1 MSAQD
6 ARIAD
11 AVNDGVGVALGALEE
26 VIGVPVVPAFRREI
40 EKATAKGIKATLDAL
55 GFETGHVIITG
66 EPGAVVGFKVLP
78 PDPG

>member
-6 ARIAD
+6 ARLLG
-11 AVNDGVGVALGALEE
+11 AVNDGVKVALGALEE
-26 VIGVPVVPAFRREI
+26 VIGVPVVPAFRTEI

-55 GFETGHVIITG
+55 GFETGHVVITG
-66 EPGAVVGFKVLP
+66 EAGCAVGFKVLP